1 MFLYEMGSRQKDA
14 HQSNC
19 KCEENFAKKE
29 WKYDSNMLKKISCFL
44 HKIVKIILKSEIL
57 FRFKPTWLMSKYVIF
72 GEELAIEKKT
82 SNSNLNNL
90 FWF

>member
-44 HKIVKIILKSEIL
+44 HKIVKIILKS
-57 FRFKPTWLMSKYVIF
+57 KYVIF
-72 GEELAIEKKT
+72 GEELAIKKKT